1 MVRRGRFDMVKI
13 VFRNKKFVFGFS
25 VLMFFIV
32 FLLIG
37 GLFMFFSGDG
47 LYYERVLN
55 MSIKVVM
62 YFIKVF
68 LFMSNEMLIIY
79 FGNRVEVIYF
89 LGMDVFG
96 KDVYVQLVM
105 GFRMSFWVV
114 FLVVIIGM
122 IFGII
127 IGFIVGYKGGWVDEM
142 FMMFINIMFV
152 IFFIVLQIFLFK
164 EREFVSFV
172 KLSVQGDFRIIFGE
186 IMFNMVFYVFMV
198 GILQFSGVILVSVIF
213 DFIGFGLMIMV
224 FFGMI
229 FQKVIVYNVFQFGQW
244 WWFILLGFI
253 IILIIMV
260 LFFINFGMEE
270 VFNLRFRRG
279 GE

>member
-1 MVRRGRFDMVKI
+1 
-13 VFRNKKFVFGFS
+13 
-25 VLMFFIV
+25 
-32 FLLIG
+32 
-37 GLFMFFSGDG
+37 MFFSGDG

-152 IFFIVLQIFLFK
+152 IFFIVL
-164 EREFVSFV
+164 FVLIVVDFFV
-172 KLSVQGDFRIIFGE
+172 
-186 IMFNMVFYVFMV
+186 
-198 GILQFSGVILVSVIF
+198 
-213 DFIGFGLMIMV
+213 
-224 FFGMI
+224 
-229 FQKVIVYNVFQFGQW
+229 
-244 WWFILLGFI
+244 
-253 IILIIMV
+253 
-260 LFFINFGMEE
+260 
-270 VFNLRFRRG
+270 
-279 GE
+279 

>member
-96 KDVYVQLVM
+96 KDVYV
-105 GFRMSFWVV
+105 
-114 FLVVIIGM
+114 
-122 IFGII
+122 
-127 IGFIVGYKGGWVDEM
+127 
-142 FMMFINIMFV
+142 
-152 IFFIVLQIFLFK
+152 
-164 EREFVSFV
+164 
-172 KLSVQGDFRIIFGE
+172 
-186 IMFNMVFYVFMV
+186 
-198 GILQFSGVILVSVIF
+198 
-213 DFIGFGLMIMV
+213 
-224 FFGMI
+224 
-229 FQKVIVYNVFQFGQW
+229 
-244 WWFILLGFI
+244 
-253 IILIIMV
+253 
-260 LFFINFGMEE
+260 
-270 VFNLRFRRG
+270 
-279 GE
+279 